1 MGLADT
7 LGMDTFKGYRNEGEK
22 DKTYKAPVEWEGKTK
37 LLANVA
43 ARLLVQNEHW
53 AAKCRERQWL
63 KCVSTWGQDMP
74 PYLPYTSISGSPKLP
89 VIYDGA
95 VTFDDFVNTNE
106 EQGTLLV
113 MNWQLQSGSGGR
125 PRFYVVAIKF
135 SDFTYKNKTATFSPT
150 KGKFV
155 TGKISVTVKSNSY
168 TITAANKTFK
178 KIPLG
183 AVWIKCKG
191 CEDSV
196 GRARDALHGDIR
208 GERRNPRRAMLP
220 SKGGNR
226 PDSRSSNRRRPVSR
240 SSSRRP
246 VSRGGDSSSEDEDDD
261 RPVSRSSR
269 RRPVSRS
276 SSRRPVSRGGDSS
289 SEDEDDEFTATMKR
303 VRKGR
308 RKGRGL
314 IQRGSLVQAHR
325 KREAARKRRRDRTP
339 SKIYE
344 SIFTVMEDE
353 SFQLK
358 F

>member
-7 LGMDTFKGYRNEGEK
+7 LGMDTFKGYRNEK
-22 DKTYKAPVEWEGKTK
+22 GKIK
-37 LLANVA
+37 LPIKWQTASKELPNIA
-43 ARLLVQNEHW
+43 ARLKVQNEHW
-53 AAKCRERQWL
+53 AAACKKRKWL
-63 KCVSTWGQDMP
+63 TCEETWGSDMDG
-74 PYLPYTSISGSPKLP
+74 YLPYLSISASTKLP

-95 VTFDDFVNTNE
+95 VTFKDFVTANQK
-106 EQGTLLV
+106 QGTLLV
-113 MNWQLQSGSGGR
+113 MNWQHTSARQI
-125 PRFYVVAIKF
+125 PRFYVVAIEFKN
-135 SDFTYKNKTATFSPT
+135 FTYNDKTATFIPT
-150 KGKFV
+150 KGHIV
-155 TGKISVTVKSNSY
+155 TGKISVTVEGNTY
-168 TITAANKTFK
+168 TIKAARKTFEN
-178 KIPLG
+178 IPKG

-191 CEDSV
+191 CEDSE
-196 GRARDALHGDIR
+196 GRARDALHRDIR
-208 GERRNPRRAMLP
+208 DERRNPRRAMLP

-276 SSRRPVSRGGDSS
+276 SRRRPVSRSSDSS

-325 KREAARKRRRDRTP
+325 KREAARKRRRDRKP